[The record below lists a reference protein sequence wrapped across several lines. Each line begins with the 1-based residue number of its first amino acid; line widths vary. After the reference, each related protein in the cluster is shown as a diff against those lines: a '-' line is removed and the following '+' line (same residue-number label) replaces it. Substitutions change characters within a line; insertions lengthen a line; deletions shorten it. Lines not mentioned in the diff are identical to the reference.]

1 MSSDQVASR
10 NDASTKSATGPA
22 LQRLP
27 VLQRIRV
34 ELLALLPESLSYSAR
49 LFISFSLLTLISSL
63 LVIYAAYEN
72 RLAYASLQNLDRQQ
86 RLYDVEWGQ
95 LLLERSTLAS
105 PSRIEAIARNSLQM
119 QLIASDKVQIITPEL
134 LESSGLVKKT
144 ELAKTPLSSPSSLA
158 PAKAD

>member
-1 MSSDQVASR
+1 MSSNQVASR
-10 NDASTKSATGPA
+10 NEAKTKSAKRTT

-34 ELLALLPESLSYSAR
+34 ELLALLPESLSYSVR
-49 LFISFSLLTLISSL
+49 LFIGFSLLTLISSL

-119 QLIASDKVQIITPEL
+119 QLISSDKVQIVTPAS
-134 LESSGLVKKT
+134 LESSRLAKKS
-144 ELAKTPLSSPSSLA
+144 ELSKTPLSSPSSLA